1 MLRRLISTMAIAA
14 AAVLAP
20 AAVAAADDGYGP
32 GEPPC
37 DMTFT
42 DQTVTVAEDF
52 GYTIVCE
59 ALAGTT
65 VTVQAAPVGHP
76 GTVDQEVEVAGSSAE
91 AFTLDE
97 EGIVYVGATV
107 SAPGDF
113 TFQVLDAAGDPLS
126 EVFTITAVT
135 AGDDDGGDDGGLVV
149 TGSTSL
155 PYLVIA
161 GGLLVLGSAV
171 IVATRVRARRS

>member
-42 DQTVTVAEDF
+42 DQLVTVGEDF

-59 ALAGTT
+59 ALAGET
-65 VTVQAAPVGHP
+65 VTVQAAPEGQT
-76 GTVDQEVEVAGSSAE
+76 GTVDQEVEVAGTSAE
-91 AFTLDE
+91 TFTLDE
-97 EGIVYVGATV
+97 EGIAYVGATV

-113 TFQVLDAAGDPLS
+113 TFQVLDTAGDPLS
-126 EVFTITAVT
+126 EVFTVT
-135 AGDDDGGDDGGLVV
+135 ALAAADDDGGDGGLVV

-161 GGLLVLGSAV
+161 GGLLVLGSAA